1 MPERLILHV
10 IPNPTTTSRPDIE
23 RKRHY
28 CVLAV
33 ILTAASLARGTS
45 PVAEASSPP
54 SAALVKQLRE
64 LNSQLGEERE
74 QLMLATVGIGG
85 IAASLEKHSPDS
97 RELAEVR
104 ALVVQV
110 LDARRKETAALEL
123 KTALLA
129 EQLQRYKETGVL
141 SPTPP
146 ATVAS
151 LRKLIDSPWVVWEGR
166 KPVASLSLDLAILQK
181 QLRRWQQKA
190 ESFPVPVK
198 TEPPPAVAGGL
209 IGSGFERDR
218 GTGNPQ
224 SDPIPELID
233 QLSSD
238 QPRRRALAADAL
250 GSRGAAAAAAAPAL
264 GRAMSDP
271 DRRVRAS
278 AVLALGAV
286 GSVSESVLDDMRR
299 ALSDK
304 DAEVRLSAQL
314 ALRRLDPPRQALPR
328 AK

>member
-1 MPERLILHV
+1 MIERLTYLV
-10 IPNPTTTSRPDIE
+10 PPNPTTTRRYSVLVV
-23 RKRHY
+23 
-28 CVLAV
+28 VLAV
-33 ILTAASLARGTS
+33 ASIAHGAAPVIALSQQPGDVLT
-45 PVAEASSPP
+45 
-54 SAALVKQLRE
+54 KQLRE
-64 LNSQLGEERE
+64 LTGQLDEERE
-74 QLMLATVGIGG
+74 QLMLATVGIGS
-85 IAASLEKHSPDS
+85 IAASLEKHSPES
-97 RELAEVR
+97 RESAEVR

-110 LDARRKETAALEL
+110 LNARRKETAALEL
-123 KTALLA
+123 RTALLA

-151 LRKLIDSPWVVWEGR
+151 LRKFIDSPWAVWEGR

-181 QLRRWQQKA
+181 QLRRYQQKA
-190 ESFPVPVK
+190 ESFPVPEK
-198 TEPPPAVAGGL
+198 HEDPPPLAVGNG
-209 IGSGFERDR
+209 GSGFVRDR

-224 SDPIPELID
+224 TDPIPELID

-286 GSVSESVLDDMRR
+286 GSVPESVMDDIRR